1 MTSSNFRDRGYYG
14 AIIFQNGGQTTMSK
28 KEPPIF
34 FKILRHPLNNIRSQ
48 TALRSM
54 CRGEVTRLLQY

>member
-14 AIIFQNGGQTTMSK
+14 VIIFQYGGQTTMSK

-34 FKILRHPLNNIRSQ
+34 LKILRHPLNNIRSQ
-48 TALRSM
+48 TALR
-54 CRGEVTRLLQY
+54 